1 MKTLIYT
8 TAFTLA
14 VAFTIPAFA
23 KSPNDT
29 KVTHLG
35 NSAAIPNYAQFP
47 GATHKFNVYVQGEAI
62 SELRIDL
69 PEDIKIKQGI
79 EVQNQSGKRIPTTV
93 DINARKATLTF
104 SEPIAAGN
112 SILVMMNG
120 IKTPGYQK
128 TWHYPVYIK
137 KVGMTE
143 EIPLSLARVQTYGS

>member
-14 VAFTIPAFA
+14 VAFTVPAFA
-23 KSPNDT
+23 KSPNDA
-29 KVTHLG
+29 KATHLG

-47 GATHKFNVYVQGEAI
+47 GATHKFNIYVQGEAI

-79 EVQNQSGKRIPTTV
+79 EVKNKSGKLISATV
-93 DINARKATLTF
+93 AINARKATVSF
-104 SEPIAAGN
+104 SEPVAAGN
-112 SILVMMNG
+112 SILVMMNR
-120 IKTPGYQK
+120 IKTPGYQN

-143 EIPLSLARVQTYGS
+143 EMPLSLARVQTYGS